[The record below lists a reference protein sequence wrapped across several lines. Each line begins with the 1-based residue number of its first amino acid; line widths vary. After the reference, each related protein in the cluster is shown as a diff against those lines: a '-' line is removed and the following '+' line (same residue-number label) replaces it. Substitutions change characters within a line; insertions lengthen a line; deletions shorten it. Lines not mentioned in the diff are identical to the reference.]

1 MINNIIYFKTH
12 TTSDEQIFACFKIIM
27 FKVALFNSPQ
37 KILPLFSCVS
47 NFTLL
52 GFLVG
57 TMIQDFSDLNL
68 I

>member
-1 MINNIIYFKTH
+1 MTGGLFEYFRTV
-12 TTSDEQIFACFKIIM
+12 M
-27 FKVALFNSPQ
+27 LKVALFNSPQ
-37 KILPLFSCVS
+37 KILSLFYCVS

-57 TMIQDFSDLNL
+57 TMTHNFINHNL